1 MWFYIHEFFFFFPS
15 RLLPSTLDL
24 YIFLVKRKTHSMVA
38 MKLLG
43 ILLLVIA
50 STFADDDDK
59 KEEVGT
65 VIGIDLGTTYSW
77 YGIYRL
83 F

>member
-1 MWFYIHEFFFFFPS
+1 
-15 RLLPSTLDL
+15 
-24 YIFLVKRKTHSMVA
+24 MVA